1 MNIVNFVASQISKNT
16 RPRTFID
23 LGNIIEYSKII
34 LNNSDTNNS
43 DTNNSNTNNSDALI
57 DYLNLYEEHQYIDLD
72 FNNFSN
78 IKIKI
83 INDGILIDRSNF
95 NKLINRIINQKIQDK
110 NNQI

>member
-1 MNIVNFVASQISKNT
+1 QISENT
-16 RPRTFID
+16 KPRTFID
-23 LGNIIEYSKII
+23 LGDIIEYSKII
-34 LNNSDTNNS
+34 LNNSDRNNSDTNNS
-43 DTNNSNTNNSDALI
+43 DTNNSDTLI
-57 DYLNLYEEHQYIDLD
+57 DYLNLYEKHQYIDLD

-83 INDGILIDRSNF
+83 INDGILIDQSNF